1 MTYKYKYSDE
11 ALKLA
16 LEALKAKD
24 TCGSSIR
31 EAKERAITACEQ
43 ALAAPVQEPV
53 NGTQV
58 SKVWWD
64 GEKLMAKPIPLEDI
78 YQPVDWK
85 AEYLKSVE
93 SGCITLDELREAN
106 AELEA
111 TNRQVE
117 ILSDALAESR
127 REVAS
132 LKANAALDKKAEN
145 ARELGLDYEPVL
157 KDNSNYRYDPPV
169 AEPAPGDI
177 RALKHR
183 IHELEGEVLGYKQ
196 MLDLAEEKL
205 KSAPVQEPV
214 SRTDQQIVDQTEELA
229 VWLLSWC
236 FNHQP
241 ETDTPMRESTHP
253 FAERC
258 WAAACHIQEMLTA
271 TDPENAVAELDV
283 DATPPA
289 AQPAPVQDAAW
300 EAEQKALAE
309 EAIRCATEALA
320 DSNNL
325 AAKAAREYYG
335 AATPP
340 AAKPVQEF
348 TCSTGLCH
356 YKAQRKPL
364 TDEEIEKVWE
374 RVQADDF
381 HDCVQPFAR
390 AIEAAH
396 GIKENT

>member
-169 AEPAPGDI
+169 AEPVAVKHMMGWVESLKRQSDYGQHMRIPGLNAGACFELAI
-177 RALKHR
+177 
-183 IHELEGEVLGYKQ
+183 ELEQFINTTPPAQPAQVPIKGAVLNKHGGVTLCQ
-196 MLDLAEEKL
+196 NGHE
-205 KSAPVQEPV
+205 
-214 SRTDQQIVDQTEELA
+214 
-229 VWLLSWC
+229 
-236 FNHQP
+236 
-241 ETDTPMRESTHP
+241 ESTLN
-253 FAERC
+253 FAGR
-258 WAAACHIQEMLTA
+258 LF
-271 TDPENAVAELDV
+271 
-283 DATPPA
+283 ATPPA
-289 AQPAPVQDAAW
+289 QPAQRTWVDLTDGEIDAEANSILTSDPVQW
-300 EAEQKALAE
+300 W
-309 EAIRCATEALA
+309 R
-320 DSNNL
+320 
-325 AAKAAREYYG
+325 R
-335 AATPP
+335 
-340 AAKPVQEF
+340 
-348 TCSTGLCH
+348 
-356 YKAQRKPL
+356 
-364 TDEEIEKVWE
+364 
-374 RVQADDF
+374 
-381 HDCVQPFAR
+381 FAR
-390 AIEAAH
+390 AVLAKS
-396 GIKENT
+396 KEKNHEH